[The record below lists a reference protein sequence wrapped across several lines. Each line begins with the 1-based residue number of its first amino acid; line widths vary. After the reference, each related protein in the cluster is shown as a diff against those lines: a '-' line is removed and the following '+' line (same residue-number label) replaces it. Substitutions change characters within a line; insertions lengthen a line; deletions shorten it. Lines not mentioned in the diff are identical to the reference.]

1 MGLTTES
8 EVVSVARRIAVQDGL
23 TPVEQELR
31 SRGFQV
37 TKFTNGTMSNVDGA
51 VVTGMSNNVMGIAD
65 TNGNKFPIV
74 EANGLTA
81 IEICDSL
88 EARFSQ
94 FSDESD
100 T

>member
-1 MGLTTES
+1 M
-8 EVVSVARRIAVQDGL
+8 ARRIAVEDGL
-23 TPVEQELR
+23 KNVEQELR

-37 TKFTNGTMSNVDGA
+37 TKFTNGTMTNVDGA
-51 VVTGMSNNVMGIAD
+51 VVTGMANNVMGIAD

-81 IEICDSL
+81 IEVADSL
-88 EARFSQ
+88 ETRFSRL
-94 FSDESD
+94 SDESD

>member
-1 MGLTTES
+1 M
-8 EVVSVARRIAVQDGL
+8 ARRIAVEDGL
-23 TPVEQELR
+23 KNVEQELR

-37 TKFTNGTMSNVDGA
+37 TKFTNGTMTNVDGA
-51 VVTGMSNNVMGIAD
+51 VVTGMSNNFMGIAD

-81 IEICDSL
+81 IEIADSL
-88 EARFSQ
+88 ETRFSQ
-94 FSDESD
+94 LSDESD